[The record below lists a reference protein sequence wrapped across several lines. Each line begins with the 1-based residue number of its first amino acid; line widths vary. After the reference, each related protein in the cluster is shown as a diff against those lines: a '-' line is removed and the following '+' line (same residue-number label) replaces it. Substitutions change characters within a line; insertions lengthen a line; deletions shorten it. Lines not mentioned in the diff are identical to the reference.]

1 MLYPLK
7 FKPFFKEKI
16 WGGEKIKSVL
26 HRPVS
31 DMEHCGE
38 SWEISAIED
47 NVSVVSNGFFAENND
62 LNELIEVYMGD
73 LLGDKV
79 YDKYGLGFPLLIKY
93 IDATDD
99 LSVQV
104 HPDDK
109 LAQERYGMNGKTEM
123 WYVIQADEGAG
134 LYVGFK
140 DGVTRDQY
148 WDSVEEG
155 TIDQLLRFYP
165 VKKGDLFFI
174 PAGTVH
180 AIGRGVLLA
189 EIQQPSDVTYRI
201 FDWNRVDA
209 NGNSRELHVDEAFDA
224 IHFEDDKTSQNDS
237 PSSNVETVHAPS
249 PENNM
254 PSSSP
259 EKNGGVED
267 MRKTDENEE
276 ECSIPAGKV
285 DYEEKFNTT
294 SKLLRSSFFNLNEIY
309 FEKPLKKTYSE
320 IDSFIIYMCIEG
332 HVHAFTD
339 EEQIEL
345 KTGEV
350 ILVPASTTELNL
362 IPEGKSRL
370 LEVYL

>member
-16 WGGEKIKSVL
+16 WGGEKIKKVL
-26 HRPVS
+26 HRPVGNM
-31 DMEHCGE
+31 DHCGE

-47 NVSVVSNGFFAENND
+47 NVSVVANGFLAEDND

-109 LAQERYGMNGKTEM
+109 LAQERYDMNGKTEM
-123 WYVIQADEGAG
+123 WYVIEAVEGAG

-148 WDSVEEG
+148 WDAVEAG
-155 TIDQLLRFYP
+155 TIDQLLHFYP
-165 VKKGDLFFI
+165 VKKGDVFFI

-180 AIGRGVLLA
+180 AIGKGVLLA

-201 FDWNRVDA
+201 FDWNRVDEQ
-209 NGNSRELHVDEAFDA
+209 GNSRELHVDEAFDA
-224 IHFEDDKTSQNDS
+224 IHFEGESIQNESDA
-237 PSSNVETVHAPS
+237 SNVETPQ
-249 PENNM
+249 
-254 PSSSP
+254 SSSSSTP
-259 EKNGGVED
+259 ADDTEKN
-267 MRKTDENEE
+267 TL
-276 ECSIPAGKV
+276 PAGKISY
-285 DYEEKFNTT
+285 DENFNTT
-294 SKLLRSSFFNLNEIY
+294 TKILRSSFFNLNEIY
-309 FEKPLKKTYSE
+309 FEKPLKKTYTE

-339 EEQIEL
+339 DEQFEL
-345 KTGEV
+345 RTGEV
-350 ILVPASTTELNL
+350 MLVPACISELNL

>member
-16 WGGEKIKSVL
+16 WGGERIKSVL
-26 HRPVS
+26 HRPVGNMS
-31 DMEHCGE
+31 HCGE

-47 NVSVVSNGFFAENND
+47 NVSVVANGFFADEND
-62 LNELIEVYMGD
+62 LNELIEIYMGD
-73 LLGDKV
+73 LLGDQV

-148 WDSVEEG
+148 WDAVEEG
-155 TIDQLLRFYP
+155 TVDQLLRFYP

-237 PSSNVETVHAPS
+237 SSPNVETEHAA
-249 PENNM
+249 
-254 PSSSP
+254 SSGKNSQIGKTEDTN
-259 EKNGGVED
+259 EK
-267 MRKTDENEE
+267 EE

-285 DYEEKFNTT
+285 DYEEKFNAT

-339 EEQIEL
+339 DEQFEL
-345 KTGEV
+345 RTGEV
-350 ILVPASTTELNL
+350 MLVPACTPELNL

>member
-7 FKPFFKEKI
+7 FKPSFKEKI
-16 WGGEKIKSVL
+16 WGGEKIKNIL
-26 HRPVS
+26 HRPVA
-31 DMEHCGE
+31 DMNNCGE

-47 NVSVVSNGFFAENND
+47 NVSVVSNGFFAYDND
-62 LNELIEVYMGD
+62 LNELIEVYMGE

-79 YDKYGLGFPLLIKY
+79 YDKFGLGFPLLIKY

-148 WDSVEEG
+148 WDAVEEG
-155 TIDQLLRFYP
+155 TVDELLRFYP

-201 FDWNRVDA
+201 FDWNRVDE

-224 IHFEDDKTSQNDS
+224 IHFEDDKSSPNDS
-237 PSSNVETVHAPS
+237 PSSNVETGSALS
-249 PENNM
+249 L
-254 PSSSP
+254 
-259 EKNGGVED
+259 EKNEGAGDVQ
-267 MRKTDENEE
+267 KTAEKEE
-276 ECSIPAGKV
+276 ECLIPAGKV
-285 DYEEKFNTT
+285 EYEEKFNTSST
-294 SKLLRSSFFNLNEIY
+294 LLRSSFFNLNEIY

-320 IDSFIIYMCIEG
+320 IDSFVIYMCVEG

-339 EEQIEL
+339 DEQIEL

-350 ILVPASTTELNL
+350 VLVPACTPELNL

>member
-16 WGGEKIKSVL
+16 WGGERIKSVL
-26 HRPVS
+26 HRPVGNMS
-31 DMEHCGE
+31 HCGE

-47 NVSVVSNGFFAENND
+47 NVSVVANGFFADEND
-62 LNELIEVYMGD
+62 LNELIEIYMGD
-73 LLGDKV
+73 LLGDQV
-79 YDKYGLGFPLLIKY
+79 YDQYGLGFPLLIKY

-148 WDSVEEG
+148 WDAVEEG
-155 TIDQLLRFYP
+155 TVDQLLRFYP

-237 PSSNVETVHAPS
+237 PSPNVEPEHAA
-249 PENNM
+249 
-254 PSSSP
+254 SSGKNSQT
-259 EKNGGVED
+259 EKTED
-267 MRKTDENEE
+267 PNEKE
-276 ECSIPAGKV
+276 EVCSIPAGKV
-285 DYEEKFNTT
+285 DYEEKFNAT

-339 EEQIEL
+339 DEQFEL
-345 KTGEV
+345 RTGEV
-350 ILVPASTTELNL
+350 MLVPASTPELNL

>member
-7 FKPFFKEKI
+7 FKPFIKEKI
-16 WGGEKIKSVL
+16 WGGDKIKNIL
-26 HRPVS
+26 HRPVAV
-31 DMEHCGE
+31 MKNCGE

-47 NVSVVSNGFFAENND
+47 NVSVVANGFFADDND
-62 LNELIEVYMGD
+62 LNELIEVYMGE

-79 YDKYGLGFPLLIKY
+79 YDKFGLGFPLLIKY

-148 WDSVEEG
+148 WDAVEEG
-155 TIDQLLRFYP
+155 TVDELLRFYP

-201 FDWNRVDA
+201 FDWNRVDE

-224 IHFEDDKTSQNDS
+224 IHFEGEPVQNESDA
-237 PSSNVETVHAPS
+237 SNVEKECT
-249 PENNM
+249 
-254 PSSSP
+254 SSP
-259 EKNGGVED
+259 EKNNQTGKTED
-267 MRKTDENEE
+267 TNEKVE
-276 ECSIPAGKV
+276 ECSIPAGKIEY
-285 DYEEKFNTT
+285 DEQFNAT

-339 EEQIEL
+339 DEQFEL
-345 KTGEV
+345 CTGEV
-350 ILVPASTTELNL
+350 MLVPACTPELNL

>member
-7 FKPFFKEKI
+7 FKPFFKDKI
-16 WGGEKIKSVL
+16 WGGDKIKKIL
-26 HRPVS
+26 HRPVA
-31 DMEHCGE
+31 DMKNCGE

-47 NVSVVSNGFFAENND
+47 NVSVVANGFFADDND
-62 LNELIEVYMGD
+62 LNELIEVYMGEM
-73 LLGDKV
+73 LGDKV

-134 LYVGFK
+134 LYVGFQE
-140 DGVTRDQY
+140 GVTRDQY
-148 WDSVEEG
+148 WDAVESG

-180 AIGRGVLLA
+180 AIGKGVLLA

-201 FDWNRVDA
+201 FDWNRVDEQ
-209 NGNSRELHVDEAFDA
+209 GHSRELHVDEAFDA
-224 IHFEDDKTSQNDS
+224 IHFEGESVQNESDA
-237 PSSNVETVHAPS
+237 SNVETSHELSSTPS
-249 PENNM
+249 ADDTV
-254 PSSSP
+254 
-259 EKNGGVED
+259 KN
-267 MRKTDENEE
+267 TL
-276 ECSIPAGKV
+276 PAGKIN
-285 DYEEKFNTT
+285 YEEKFNTT
-294 SKLLRSSFFNLNEIY
+294 SKLLRSDFFNLNEIY
-309 FEKPLKKTYSE
+309 FEKPLKKTYTE

-332 HVHAFTD
+332 HVHTFTD
-339 EEQIEL
+339 DEQFEL
-345 KTGEV
+345 RTGEV
-350 ILVPASTTELNL
+350 LLVPACISELNL

>member
-16 WGGEKIKSVL
+16 WGGTKIESEL
-26 HRPVS
+26 HRPVRNMS
-31 DMEHCGE
+31 RCGE

-47 NVSVVSNGFFAENND
+47 NVSVIANGFFADDND
-62 LNELIEVYMGD
+62 LNELLEVYMGD
-73 LLGDKV
+73 LVGDKV
-79 YDKYGLGFPLLIKY
+79 YDEFGLGFPLLVKY

-123 WYVIQADEGAG
+123 WYVIDAEPGAG

-140 DGVTRDQY
+140 DGVSRDDY
-148 WDSVEEG
+148 WNAVEAGNVDE
-155 TIDQLLRFYP
+155 LLRFYP

-180 AIGRGVLLA
+180 AIGKGVLLA

-209 NGNSRELHVDEAFDA
+209 DGNARELHIDEAIDA
-224 IHFEDDKTSQNDS
+224 IHFENEVDNEPTNTPDDD
-237 PSSNVETVHAPS
+237 
-249 PENNM
+249 
-254 PSSSP
+254 
-259 EKNGGVED
+259 EKNENGN
-267 MRKTDENEE
+267 ENEE
-276 ECSIPAGKV
+276 KVKEVCLIPAGKV

-294 SKLLRSSFFNLNEIY
+294 STLLRSRFFNLNEIY
-309 FEKPLKKTYSE
+309 FEKPLKKNYAD

-332 HVHAFTD
+332 NVQCFTE

-345 KTGEV
+345 KQGEV
-350 ILVPASTTELNL
+350 MLVPASTNELNL
-362 IPEGKSRL
+362 IPTQKSKL

>member
-16 WGGEKIKSVL
+16 WGGEKIKKLL
-26 HRPVS
+26 HRPVENM
-31 DMEHCGE
+31 DHCGE

-47 NVSVVSNGFFAENND
+47 NVSVVANGFFAEEND
-62 LNELIEVYMGD
+62 LNELIEIYMGD

-79 YDKYGLGFPLLIKY
+79 YEQYGLGFPLLIKY

-123 WYVIQADEGAG
+123 WYVIEADEGAG

-148 WDSVEEG
+148 WDAVEAG
-155 TIDQLLRFYP
+155 TVDQLLRFYP
-165 VKKGDLFFI
+165 VKKGELYFI

-201 FDWNRVDA
+201 FDWNRVDD

-224 IHFEDDKTSQNDS
+224 IHFEGDQAKAEKNTAHEEKGNEA
-237 PSSNVETVHAPS
+237 SSNVS
-249 PENNM
+249 ENSDNK
-254 PSSSP
+254 
-259 EKNGGVED
+259 E
-267 MRKTDENEE
+267 
-276 ECSIPAGKV
+276 IPAGKV
-285 DYEEKFNTT
+285 NYEEKFNTT
-294 SKLLRSSFFNLNEIY
+294 SKLLRSAFFNLNEIY
-309 FEKPLKKTYSE
+309 FEKPLKKTYTE

-332 HVHAFTD
+332 HVHTFTD
-339 EEQIEL
+339 DEQFEL
-345 KTGEV
+345 RTGEV
-350 ILVPASTTELNL
+350 MLVPASTPELNL

>member
-16 WGGEKIKSVL
+16 WGGEKIKNVL
-26 HRPVS
+26 HRPVENM
-31 DMEHCGE
+31 DHCGE

-47 NVSVVSNGFFAENND
+47 NVSVVANGFFADEND
-62 LNELIEVYMGD
+62 LNELIEIYMGD
-73 LLGDKV
+73 LLGDQV
-79 YDKYGLGFPLLIKY
+79 YDQYGLGFPLLIKY

-104 HPDDK
+104 HPDDN

-123 WYVIQADEGAG
+123 WYVIQAEEGAG

-148 WDSVEEG
+148 WNAVEEG
-155 TIDQLLRFYP
+155 TVDKLLRFYP

-224 IHFEDDKTSQNDS
+224 IHFEGESAQNELDASDVETSQVS
-237 PSSNVETVHAPS
+237 PSTAPADDTV
-249 PENNM
+249 
-254 PSSSP
+254 
-259 EKNGGVED
+259 KN
-267 MRKTDENEE
+267 TP
-276 ECSIPAGKV
+276 PAGKV
-285 DYEEKFNTT
+285 DYEEKFNAT

-332 HVHAFTD
+332 YVHAFTD
-339 EEQIEL
+339 DEQFEL
-345 KTGEV
+345 RTGEV
-350 ILVPASTTELNL
+350 MLVPACTPELNL

>member
-16 WGGEKIKSVL
+16 WGGDKIKKIL
-26 HRPVS
+26 HRPVA
-31 DMEHCGE
+31 DMKNCGE

-47 NVSVVSNGFFAENND
+47 NVSVVANGFFADDND
-62 LNELIEVYMGD
+62 LNELIEVYMGE

-134 LYVGFK
+134 LYVGFE

-148 WDSVEEG
+148 WDAVESG
-155 TIDQLLRFYP
+155 TIDQLLSFYP
-165 VKKGDLFFI
+165 VKKGDVFFI

-180 AIGRGVLLA
+180 AIGKGVLLA

-201 FDWNRVDA
+201 FDWNRVDEQ
-209 NGNSRELHVDEAFDA
+209 GNSRELHVDEAFDA
-224 IHFEDDKTSQNDS
+224 IHFEGEPIQNESDASNAETSHELSSTTPVDD
-237 PSSNVETVHAPS
+237 TV
-249 PENNM
+249 
-254 PSSSP
+254 
-259 EKNGGVED
+259 KN
-267 MRKTDENEE
+267 TL
-276 ECSIPAGKV
+276 PAGKV
-285 DYEEKFNTT
+285 NYEEKFNTT
-294 SKLLRSSFFNLNEIY
+294 SKLLRSDFFNLNEIF
-309 FEKPLKKTYSE
+309 FEKPLKKTYTE

-332 HVHAFTD
+332 HVHTFTD
-339 EEQIEL
+339 DEQFEL
-345 KTGEV
+345 RTGEV
-350 ILVPASTTELNL
+350 MLVPASISELNL

>member
-16 WGGEKIKSVL
+16 WGGEKIKKVL
-26 HRPVS
+26 HRPVGNM
-31 DMEHCGE
+31 DHCGE
-38 SWEISAIED
+38 SWEISAIEG
-47 NVSVVSNGFFAENND
+47 NVSVVANGFFAEDND

-79 YDKYGLGFPLLIKY
+79 YDQYGLGFPLLIKY

-104 HPDDK
+104 HPDDQ

-123 WYVIQADEGAG
+123 WYVIEADKGAG

-140 DGVTRDQY
+140 EGVTRDQY
-148 WDSVEEG
+148 CDAVDAG
-155 TIDQLLRFYP
+155 TVDQLLKFHP
-165 VKKGDLFFI
+165 VKPGDLFFI

-201 FDWNRVDA
+201 FDWNRVDEQ
-209 NGNSRELHVDEAFDA
+209 GNSRELHVDEAFDA
-224 IHFEDDKTSQNDS
+224 IHFEGEQDKD
-237 PSSNVETVHAPS
+237 
-249 PENNM
+249 
-254 PSSSP
+254 
-259 EKNGGVED
+259 EKN
-267 MRKTDENEE
+267 TTNEE
-276 ECSIPAGKV
+276 KGKDASSDESDISENPVIPAGKV
-285 DYEEKFNTT
+285 NYEEKFNTT
-294 SKLLRSSFFNLNEIY
+294 SKLLRSSFFNLNKIY
-309 FEKPLKKTYSE
+309 FENPLKKTYTE

-339 EEQIEL
+339 DEQFEL
-345 KTGEV
+345 RTGEV
-350 ILVPASTTELNL
+350 MLVPASTPELNL